1 VKSNQGGQT
10 MPKTNISNF
19 IAYCETELDLH
30 QKLVIEKKTDPNE
43 TFYQSLPLCIID
55 AVFSIGVKYTSVMKA
70 EENFISYFN
79 LNIDRTYPLKNKE
92 YTIDQFIKDM
102 ETFSSFDGAALNGF
116 KNKQRTSSRNG
127 ILKAEAC
134 YLVAKVFKSHDINT
148 LEDFRNYTNKP
159 ALDKD
164 ILKVRGQSSGIM
176 LKYLYMLAGD
186 SKEAKPDR
194 HMANFIRGI
203 YPHISMATKHH
214 DEIKTIMK
222 DAVASLQTT
231 YPNLTVRFLDYLIW
245 EHMKNKSQ
253 NKKTKRSHP

>member
-1 VKSNQGGQT
+1 MT
-10 MPKTNISNF
+10 TTNISNF
-19 IAYCETELDLH
+19 ITYCETELNLH

-43 TFYQSLPLCIID
+43 TFYKSLPLCIID

-102 ETFSSFDGAALNGF
+102 KSFPSFDEAAAKGF
-116 KNKQRTSSRNG
+116 KNKQRTSSRKG

-134 YLVAKVFKSHDINT
+134 YHVAEVFEKHKINT
-148 LEDFRNYTNKP
+148 LDDFRKYTKKP
-159 ALDKD
+159 ELDKD
-164 ILKVRGQSSGIM
+164 ILAVKGQSSGIM

-186 SKEAKPDR
+186 AKEAKPDR
-194 HMANFIRGI
+194 HMANFIKGI
-203 YPHISMATKHH
+203 YPHISIATKHH
-214 DEIKTIMK
+214 DEIKKIMK
-222 DAVASLQTT
+222 DAVSVLQTT

-245 EHMKNKSQ
+245 EHMSQKS
-253 NKKTKRSHP
+253 

>member
-1 VKSNQGGQT
+1 MST
-10 MPKTNISNF
+10 TNISDF
-19 IAYCETELDLH
+19 VAYCEKELDLCN
-30 QKLVIEKKTDPNE
+30 QLKTKTDPNE
-43 TFYQSLPLCIID
+43 TFYKSLPLCIID
-55 AVFSIGVKYTSVMKA
+55 AVFSIGVKYKSVMKA

-79 LNIDRTYPLKNKE
+79 LNIDREYPLKNKE
-92 YTIDQFIKDM
+92 YTVGQFIEDM
-102 ETFSSFDGAALNGF
+102 DKFSSFDEAASKGF

-134 YLVAKVFKSHDINT
+134 YRVAKVFENHDINT
-148 LEDFRNYTNKP
+148 LEDFRNYANKP
-159 ALDKD
+159 ALDKF
-164 ILKVRGQSSGIM
+164 ILEVRGQGSGIM

-214 DEIKTIMK
+214 DEIKKIMK
-222 DAVASLQTT
+222 DTVSVLQAT

-245 EHMKNKSQ
+245 EHMSQ
-253 NKKTKRSHP
+253 KVGRK